1 MSAFSLCRDGSVLW
15 VGFGEPATG
24 DAVVRDAVR
33 ELRKMETSGELAGGG
48 LLCVNGR
55 CSVPVA
61 IMLGHALA
69 HLFSAVA
76 VFDPKL
82 DRYIVSIS
90 HDPDLAVGQLIE
102 AGFVHPADPD
112 VSPLAQR
119 RKRAQ

>member
-1 MSAFSLCRDGSVLW
+1 MSAFTLRCDGKVLW

-24 DAVVRDAVR
+24 DLVVQDAAR
-33 ELRKMETSGELAGGG
+33 ELQGMEASGELAGGG
-48 LLCVNGR
+48 LLCINGR

-61 IMLGHALA
+61 VMLGHALA

-90 HDPDLAVGQLIE
+90 HDPNLPLGQLIE
-102 AGFVHPADPD
+102 PSLVQAVDPG
-112 VSPLAQR
+112 VLPQGPR
-119 RKRAQ
+119 G